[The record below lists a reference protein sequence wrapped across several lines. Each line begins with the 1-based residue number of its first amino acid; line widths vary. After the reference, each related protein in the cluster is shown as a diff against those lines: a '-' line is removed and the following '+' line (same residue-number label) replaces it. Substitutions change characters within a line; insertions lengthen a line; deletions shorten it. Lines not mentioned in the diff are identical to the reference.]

1 MREEKASKIGLDV
14 EEQPEGPY
22 DLLRVTLP
30 MPRLMSLPK
39 ETRDHLRAARRE
51 QLLALR
57 SLVDVAIR
65 RLEERPGVKPR
76 RRSEK
81 IEVE

>member
-1 MREEKASKIGLDV
+1 MNEKREPRVGLEV
-14 EEQPEGPY
+14 EEQPEGSF

-30 MPRLMSLPK
+30 LPRLMFLPK

-65 RLEERPGVKPR
+65 RLEQEPERKPR
-76 RRSEK
+76 RKSAN
-81 IEVE
+81 IDVQ

>member
-1 MREEKASKIGLDV
+1 MKEERASRIGLDI
-14 EEQPEGPY
+14 EEQAEGTY

-30 MPRLMSLPK
+30 VPRLVSLPK

-65 RLEERPGVKPR
+65 RLEEGPAAKPR
-76 RRSEK
+76 RRMEK
-81 IEVE
+81 VEVE

>member
-1 MREEKASKIGLDV
+1 LGLDI

-30 MPRLMSLPK
+30 VPRLMSLPK

-65 RLEERPGVKPR
+65 RLEEGPVVKPR
-76 RRSEK
+76 RRPAKS
-81 IEVE
+81 EVETRDDLT